1 MTETRHTIHFCCD
14 EFASA
19 VEVTFAV
26 PVHGP
31 TGWLLYGTDAET
43 ASAGLPEL
51 RYWAARFCPFCGAPL
66 RTCPG
71 KLPRG
76 RAFGFGADAAIEAT
90 TERSGHGPGQTRGT
104 GGTSMA
110 PRGMRQL
117 VP

>member
-31 TGWLLYGTDAET
+31 TRWLLYGTDAET

-66 RTCPG
+66 RPYPG
-71 KLPRG
+71 RLPRG
-76 RAFGFGADAAIEAT
+76 RSFGFGPDAAT
-90 TERSGHGPGQTRGT
+90 GQGPGRDEHWD
-104 GGTSMA
+104 
-110 PRGMRQL
+110 
-117 VP
+117 

>member
-1 MTETRHTIHFCCD
+1 MTASRHGIDFCCD

-51 RYWAARFCPFCGAPL
+51 RYWAARFCPFCGAAL
-66 RTCPG
+66 RPYPG
-71 KLPRG
+71 RLPRG
-76 RAFGFGADAAIEAT
+76 RAFGFGPDAAEDA
-90 TERSGHGPGQTRGT
+90 PGRDEGRDRGGRQT
-104 GGTSMA
+104 A
-110 PRGMRQL
+110 PRPARQR
-117 VP
+117 VS

>member
-1 MTETRHTIHFCCD
+1 MTEARHAIDFCCD

-51 RYWAARFCPFCGAPL
+51 RYWAARFCPFCGAAL
-66 RTCPG
+66 RPYPG
-71 KLPRG
+71 RLPRG
-76 RAFGFGADAAIEAT
+76 RAFGFGPDAATDEAARGS
-90 TERSGHGPGQTRGT
+90 EPESGRI
-104 GGTSMA
+104 GGGEGAQEA
-110 PRGMRQL
+110 PRAVRQW
-117 VP
+117 V

>member
-51 RYWAARFCPFCGAPL
+51 RYWAARFCPFCGAAL
-66 RTCPG
+66 RPYSG
-71 KLPRG
+71 RLPRG
-76 RAFGFGADAAIEAT
+76 RAFGFGPDAADE
-90 TERSGHGPGQTRGT
+90 HGPG
-104 GGTSMA
+104 
-110 PRGMRQL
+110 
-117 VP
+117 